1 MYEHFRSFYDDVYP
15 EFATAGKVTQFK
27 VSLQTSHCT
36 CTMYIVTDVSS
47 HVY

>member
-15 EFATAGKVTQFK
+15 EFATAGKVIQFK
-27 VSLQTSHCT
+27 VSLQTPHST
-36 CTMYIVTDVSS
+36 CTMYIVTYVYS